1 SDLKHLMLIG
11 AYRDNE
17 VNVAHPLR
25 RKLDTIKSA
34 GGKVAEITL
43 APLAREHLGQLIADA
58 LRCGS
63 ERAGPL
69 AQLIHKKTDG
79 NPFFAIQFM
88 SSLADEGLLAF
99 DHDAAD
105 WSWDF
110 GRIHAKGYADNVADL
125 MVGKLAR
132 LPDKAQMALQ
142 HFACLGNIAD
152 VTMLA
157 IVLGTSE
164 DEVHAALWE
173 AVRLELVERL
183 PGLYRFVHDRV
194 QEAAYSLI
202 PEKQR
207 AAAHLRIGRL
217 LVARTPRENREE
229 AIFDIVN
236 QLNRGAA
243 LITSRV
249 EREQLAEL
257 NLLAG
262 KRAKASSAYA
272 SALNYLIACAA
283 QLQGDAWERRQE
295 LIFELEL
302 QRAEC
307 EFLVGEL
314 SAAAERLATLSTR
327 TGTTVERAAVACLR
341 IDVCTALNQSDRAVV
356 VCLNY
361 LQHVGIDWSP
371 HPTRE
376 EVEEEYKRIWRQLG
390 GRSIEEL
397 ADLSLMT
404 DTEWRATMDVLTG
417 AASSAQHTDANLFC
431 LIPCRMANLS
441 LEHGNCD
448 GSCFAY
454 VWLGMILGPHFGE
467 YEAAY
472 RFGKLAVDLLEQR
485 ELRRFEARVY
495 NGFGVLVSWTKHVD
509 TGRRLL
515 RRAFDVANKIGDLTY
530 AGFSRN
536 TLITVLLAAGDP
548 LSDVQREAEAGLDFV
563 RHARFGLVVDVITT
577 QLQLI
582 RTLRGLTPI
591 FGFFDDAGFDEE
603 RFERHLEEDPR
614 LTNAAC
620 WYWIHKLQARVHAED
635 YAAAIAA
642 AANAEQLLWASPSFL
657 ELAEYHFY
665 AALVRAALCDAVS
678 AAERTQHLEALS
690 THHRQ
695 LQEWAANCQENF
707 AGSAALVAAEIARI
721 DRRDIDA
728 MRLYQLAIRSA
739 RDNGFVHNEAIAYER
754 ASAFYRDRGFDEI
767 ADIYFRNARFGY
779 FRWGAAGKVRQLDEK
794 YPHLRE
800 EEARRAPAR
809 TIAAPVESLDL
820 ATVIKVSQAV
830 SGEIVLEKLIDIL
843 MRTAI
848 EQAGAERAVLV
859 LSFGS
864 EPRIAAEA
872 ATGDDG
878 VVVQLR
884 NELVTAAALPE
895 PVLHYVLRT
904 NESVILDD
912 AAAQSAFAADAYIR
926 ERQAR
931 SILCLPLISE
941 DRPNGVLYLE
951 NNLARGAFAPART
964 AVLKLLASQAAT
976 ALENTYLYRDLAER
990 EAKIR
995 RLVEANIIGVF
1006 IGDFDGRI
1014 VEANDAF
1021 LRMVGYDREDL
1032 AAGRINWTD
1041 LTPRDWRER
1050 DAQWIE
1056 EHKRTGVRLPIEKEY
1071 FRKDGSRVPVLLGS
1085 ATVEE
1090 GGNQSVAFVL
1100 DLTER
1105 KRAEAEARESERRYR
1120 ETQMQLAHA
1129 NRVAT
1134 MGQLTASIAHEVNQP
1149 IAATVANAQ
1158 AALRWLRGEPPNL
1171 DEVQQALGRIVRD
1184 GVRAGAVIDRIRTL
1198 IKKAQP
1204 VDERVE
1210 INAAIREVIDL
1221 TRGEATKNG
1230 VKVQTDLAEGLL
1242 LVRGDRV
1249 ELQQV
1254 ILNLILNALEA
1265 MSAMSEG
1272 SRELLI
1278 GAGITEEGDVLA
1290 AVRDSGPGLTPAI
1303 LEHLFDAFY
1312 TTKPNGL
1319 GLGLSICRSIIEA
1332 HGGRLW
1338 ASANAPRGAVFQFTL
1353 PTHPDNTTPQ

>member
-1 SDLKHLMLIG
+1 
-11 AYRDNE
+11 
-17 VNVAHPLR
+17 
-25 RKLDTIKSA
+25 
-34 GGKVAEITL
+34 
-43 APLAREHLGQLIADA
+43 
-58 LRCGS
+58 
-63 ERAGPL
+63 
-69 AQLIHKKTDG
+69 
-79 NPFFAIQFM
+79 M
-88 SSLADEGLLAF
+88 SSLADEGMLAF
-99 DHDAAD
+99 DHDAAG
-105 WSWDF
+105 WSWDV
-110 GRIHAKGYADNVADL
+110 GRIHAKGYAENIADL

-132 LPDKAQMALQ
+132 LPDEAQMALQ
-142 HFACLGNIAD
+142 QFAGLGNIAD
-152 VTMLA
+152 ITTLA
-157 IVLGTSE
+157 IVLGTSA
-164 DEVHAALWE
+164 DDVHTALHE

-194 QEAAYSLI
+194 QEAAYLLI
-202 PEKQR
+202 PEERR

-217 LVARTPRENREE
+217 LVARTPPEKREE

-236 QLNRGAA
+236 QFNRGAA

-262 KRAKASSAYA
+262 KRAKASSAYT

-283 QLQGDAWERRQE
+283 QLQGDVWERRQE

-314 SAAAERLATLSTR
+314 SAAAERLASLSTR

-376 EVEEEYKRIWRQLG
+376 EVEEEYERIWRQLG

-397 ADLSLMT
+397 VDLPLMT
-404 DTEWRATMDVLTG
+404 DTEWRATMDVLTA
-417 AASSAQHTDANLFC
+417 AASQAQHTDANLFC

-454 VWLGMILGPHFGE
+454 VWLGMSLGPHFGE
-467 YEAAY
+467 YKAAY

-495 NGFGVLVSWTKHVD
+495 NGFGVLVSWTRHVD

-530 AGFSRN
+530 AGFSCN

-548 LSDVQREAEAGLDFV
+548 LSDVQREAEAALDFV
-563 RHARFGLVVDVITT
+563 RRARFGLVADVITT

-678 AAERTQHLEALS
+678 AAERTQHLEALA

-707 AGSAALVAAEIARI
+707 AGTAALVAAEIARI

-941 DRPNGVLYLE
+941 DKPNGVLYLE

-995 RLVEANIIGVF
+995 RLVDANIIGIFVRS
-1006 IGDFDGRI
+1006 ITEEVDGSL

-1032 AAGRINWTD
+1032 ISGRIRWAE
-1041 LTPRDWRER
+1041 LSPPEWRDVDTRAVVELR
-1050 DAQWIE
+1050 S
-1056 EHKRTGVRLPIEKEY
+1056 TGTVPAYEKEY
-1071 FRKDGSRVPVLLGS
+1071 FRKDGSRVPVLVGAASLENG
-1085 ATVEE
+1085 TY
-1090 GGNQSVAFVL
+1090 GVAFVL

-1105 KRAEAEARESERRYR
+1105 KRAEFEARESERRYR

-1149 IAATVANAQ
+1149 IAATVTNAL
-1158 AALRWLRGEPPNL
+1158 AARRWLSAEPPNL
-1171 DEVQQALGRIVRD
+1171 DEVQQAIDRIVRD
-1184 GVRAGAVIDRIRTL
+1184 GNRAGAVVGRIRDL
-1198 IKKAQP
+1198 IKKAP
-1204 VDERVE
+1204 PSGERVD
-1210 INAAIREVIDL
+1210 INAAIREVIEL
-1221 TRGEATKNG
+1221 TRSEAIKNG
-1230 VKVQTDLAEGLL
+1230 VSVRTK
-1242 LVRGDRV
+1242 LVERLPPIHGDRV

-1254 ILNLILNALEA
+1254 ILNLIVNAIEA
-1265 MSAMSEG
+1265 MNETSEA
-1272 SRELLI
+1272 SRE
-1278 GAGITEEGDVLA
+1278 
-1290 AVRDSGPGLTPAI
+1290 
-1303 LEHLFDAFY
+1303 
-1312 TTKPNGL
+1312 N
-1319 GLGLSICRSIIEA
+1319 C
-1332 HGGRLW
+1332 
-1338 ASANAPRGAVFQFTL
+1338 
-1353 PTHPDNTTPQ
+1353 